1 MLGRKTH
8 PQAARQFANLALQ
21 WGRPMLGR
29 KTTNI
34 KRELC
39 GCHASMGPSNVRTE
53 NEIEDLEN
61 QIDCLASMGPS
72 NVRTENGIRETR
84 PGNSGPGFN
93 GAVQC

>member
-1 MLGRKTH
+1 
-8 PQAARQFANLALQ
+8 
-21 WGRPMLGR
+21 
-29 KTTNI
+29 
-34 KRELC
+34 
-39 GCHASMGPSNVRTE
+39 MGPSNVRTE

>member
-1 MLGRKTH
+1 MLGRKT
-8 PQAARQFANLALQ
+8 
-21 WGRPMLGR
+21 LGR
-29 KTTNI
+29 RSAGTLSV
-34 KRELC
+34 E
-39 GCHASMGPSNVRTE
+39 ASMGPSNVRTE